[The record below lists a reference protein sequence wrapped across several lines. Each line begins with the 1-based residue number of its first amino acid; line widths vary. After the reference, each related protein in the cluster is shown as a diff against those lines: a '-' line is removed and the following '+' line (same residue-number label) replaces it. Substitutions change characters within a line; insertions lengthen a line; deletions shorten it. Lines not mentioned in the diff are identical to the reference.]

1 MSTSYGGGYCDC
13 GDPEAWSSGV
23 HCSIHAKGL
32 SAQSADADPLSKLP
46 EEIQKRSR
54 HVFTAVLNYA
64 YEILTYETFLTLPA
78 DLTYKKIMYMEGGGS
93 GPDGAKEEFS
103 YSCDSSDLDFSF
115 SSGASN
121 TGDLDGG
128 DVYAAGLISKNVKSI
143 VPHFQTKK
151 SGKLRK
157 YLHFGL

>member
-128 DVYAAGLISKNVKSI
+128 DVYAAGQLFKNHKSI
-143 VPHFQTKK
+143 FSLIQTKSWK
-151 SGKLRK
+151 A
-157 YLHFGL
+157 